1 MACEDKVTF
10 WREKVNLSCKSVHIL
25 GRHTYH
31 RVAAV
36 PYTEI
41 MEIIVSDLPQL

>member
-1 MACEDKVTF
+1 MACEGKVTL

-25 GRHTYH
+25 GRDT
-31 RVAAV
+31 RTMAAV

-41 MEIIVSDLPQL
+41 TEIIVTNLSQL